1 MLSRSHFHYKRN
13 KYIPNNSK
21 KFQISGQFNV
31 QSNVRT
37 LLVTYYSSQVHSI
50 YHKPFSV
57 LQYLLKTFTQ
67 WMNFSSMR
75 VTFVRS
81 STNSQFVLIILRIL
95 TISKKVQAT
104 LEAFVRGSATKEKH
118 LVVSVDPG
126 HWDVQSYTV
135 KH

>member
-1 MLSRSHFHYKRN
+1 
-13 KYIPNNSK
+13 
-21 KFQISGQFNV
+21 
-31 QSNVRT
+31 
-37 LLVTYYSSQVHSI
+37 
-50 YHKPFSV
+50 
-57 LQYLLKTFTQ
+57 
-67 WMNFSSMR
+67 MNFSSMR

-104 LEAFVRGSATKEKH
+104 LEAFVRGPATKEKH